1 MKAQYLRNIALT
13 ASVAVTLLCP
23 ISSSAAVDMFLKL
36 NGIIGESKDSVHAN
50 EIDVLAW
57 SWGESNGTALTKK
70 GLVPTAC
77 IQDLSL
83 TKYIDAASPE
93 LIMRTVN
100 GQIIVDAKLTVRK
113 AGASPLEFLV
123 LSMTNVTVKSYSTG
137 GSGGEDR
144 LTENVSLRFG
154 RMVGTYK
161 KQDATGAF
169 TGTVLWDISGTN
181 SAGCQ

>member
-1 MKAQYLRNIALT
+1 MKAQHLKNIALT

-23 ISSSAAVDMFLKL
+23 VSAFAAVDMFLKL
-36 NGIIGESKDSVHAN
+36 NGISGESKDRAHVN

-57 SWGESNGTALTKK
+57 SWGESSGTALTKK

-77 IQDLSL
+77 IHDLSL

-93 LIMRTVN
+93 LIMRTIN
-100 GQIIVDAKLTVRK
+100 GQVIVDAKLTVRK
-113 AGASPLEFLV
+113 AGETPLEFLV

-144 LTENVSLRFG
+144 LTENVTLRFG

-161 KQDATGAF
+161 KQDATGAVS
-169 TGTVLWDISGTN
+169 GTVVWDILGQN